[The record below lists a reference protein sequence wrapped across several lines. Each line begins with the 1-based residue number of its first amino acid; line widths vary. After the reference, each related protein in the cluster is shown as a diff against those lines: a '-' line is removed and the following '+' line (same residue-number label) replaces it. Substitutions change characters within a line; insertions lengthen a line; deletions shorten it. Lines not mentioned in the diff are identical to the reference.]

1 MLAATQTPR
10 DPSRPDTFLVS
21 GEMGGTRQAGITPFP
36 QKKGTFG
43 MPEEQQNPPTRQAK
57 RYLVVHV
64 SAPVDEYDSP
74 SADLYGTDVEESAQR
89 LADRLHQAETERSG
103 ASGLAY
109 VLDTRAPDPWYE
121 DADAKNAELDQR
133 EAGWDD

>member
-1 MLAATQTPR
+1 
-10 DPSRPDTFLVS
+10 
-21 GEMGGTRQAGITPFP
+21 MGGTRQAGITPFP

-43 MPEEQQNPPTRQAK
+43 MPEEQQNPPTRQTK

-64 SAPVDEYDSP
+64 SAPGNDYDGP
-74 SADLYGTDVEESAQR
+74 SADLYSTDVEESAHR
-89 LADRLHQAETERSG
+89 LADRLHQSEIERSG
-103 ASGLAY
+103 VSGSAY
-109 VLDTRAPDPWYE
+109 VLDTHAPDPWCE